1 MNNTEHNDNTP
12 SMQWIE
18 KYRLEISIQLTA
30 KDAKKQLQKLHG
42 KNKKALQAEFKEWL
56 SPDDKLEIEQTEFMD
71 YNGNW

>member
-56 SPDDKLEIEQTEFMD
+56 APDDKLEIEQTEFMD
-71 YNGNW
+71 YNGSW